1 MSDDNDA
8 KGMIAQEER
17 ELRRVFDHLAGY
29 RQKKRLSHSISTL
42 KERKSQLEFSN
53 SNFSSNSA
61 PIFDAA
67 GKKMSQPEIVSEL
80 QDVEVSIEKHN
91 SELANIN
98 SSLNTSSKVIK
109 SEDLFDAI
117 KALGKVCS
125 KKEISDM
132 IWEADENL
140 DNAVDWEELRGMF
153 NRNLLDKTDLEPI
166 NLFNVVQFM
175 TYDKKMCGTI
185 TADDTMAILF
195 ARYGQ
200 AQLETKMKTL
210 FGDSDELSF
219 VNYLERV
226 GKQRKPGASKKTS
239 SM

>member
-1 MSDDNDA
+1 MADEGDS

-17 ELRRVFDHLAGY
+17 ELRRVFDHLAGF
-29 RQKKRLSHSISTL
+29 RLKKKLGQGIASL

-67 GKKMSQPEIVSEL
+67 GKKMTQPEIVAEL
-80 QDVEVSIEKHN
+80 HEVEAEIEHHTA
-91 SELANIN
+91 ELAA
-98 SSLNTSSKVIK
+98 LNAASTARVIK
-109 SEDLFDAI
+109 SEDLYDAI

-125 KKEISDM
+125 KKEIADM

-140 DNAVDWEELRGMF
+140 DGAVDWEELRGMF
-153 NRNLLDKTDLEPI
+153 NRNLLDKTELEPV

-175 TYDKKMCGTI
+175 TYDKKLCGTI

-219 VNYLERV
+219 VNYLDRV
-226 GKQRKPGASKKTS
+226 GKQRKPKKVPPTN
-239 SM
+239 

>member
-1 MSDDNDA
+1 MADDGDT

-29 RQKKRLSHSISTL
+29 RQKKKLGQSIATL
-42 KERKSQLEFSN
+42 RDRKAQLEFAN

-67 GKKMSQPEIVSEL
+67 GKKMTQPEIICEL
-80 QDVEVSIEKHN
+80 RSVEADVDAHT
-91 SELANIN
+91 SELAAL
-98 SSLNTSSKVIK
+98 SSAAASTSRVIK
-109 SEDLFDAI
+109 SEDLYDAI
-117 KALGKVCS
+117 KALGKMCA

-140 DNAVDWEELRGMF
+140 DGAVDWEELRGMF
-153 NRNLLDKTDLEPI
+153 NRNLLDKTELEPV

-219 VNYLERV
+219 VNYLDRV
-226 GKQRKPGASKKTS
+226 GKQRKPKKAPA
-239 SM
+239 